1 MSGRPRKKRES
12 VEEQIIEEISEPVI
26 EPVVEEIVPEPDV
39 EELPPEPII
48 KKKASVK
55 MCTPESPFNPDTD
68 IRVAV
73 RAALTNAPR
82 RNDGTTM
89 PSPVTLRCHT
99 GDMYFIMSE
108 FDPVTVENLWRKFR
122 NLVSP
127 EEFVICLYTAMGL
140 NPPKLYLYRKDI
152 HII

>member
-1 MSGRPRKKRES
+1 MSGRPRKKKEP
-12 VEEQIIEEISEPVI
+12 VQEQPIEEVVEPAPEPVI
-26 EPVVEEIVPEPDV
+26 EEPVRESVIEKK
-39 EELPPEPII
+39 PP
-48 KKKASVK
+48 VR

-68 IRVAV
+68 VRTAV
-73 RAALTNAPR
+73 RAALLNAPK

-89 PSPVTLRCHT
+89 PSPVTLRCNT
-99 GDMYFIMSE
+99 GDMYFIMEE
-108 FDPVTVENLWRKFR
+108 FDPITVENLWRKFR

-152 HII
+152 SIV